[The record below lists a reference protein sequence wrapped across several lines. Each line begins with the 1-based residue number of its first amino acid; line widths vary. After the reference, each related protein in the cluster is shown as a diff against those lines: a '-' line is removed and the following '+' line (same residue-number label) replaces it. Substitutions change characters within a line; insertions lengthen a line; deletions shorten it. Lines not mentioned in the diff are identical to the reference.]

1 MKETVDTYEFDLL
14 HLGKVLLKKFW
25 ALLLPGVLCAALMFG
40 YSQLTSTPVY
50 EAKGVM
56 YINAST
62 SSSID
67 INGLNTAR
75 DLVSTYSYLVKNA
88 RGTLEEVA
96 EKTGLSY
103 SYSQLRSMVTVA
115 GGNDTEFLEITVR
128 CADPE
133 DACLIANTIMDVL
146 PGRAA
151 ATNLNS
157 TIHLTDSARV
167 PETPVPTNVM
177 QKVVLGFVIGAL
189 LGAVLVVLKELLDD
203 TIQTE
208 DWLRQTFGE
217 ELPLLSVVPSAE
229 RSHRT
234 GRFGSY
240 YDHYSSG
247 TTQS

>member
-14 HLGKVLLKKFW
+14 HLAKVLLRKFW
-25 ALLLPGVLCAALMFG
+25 ALLLPGLLCAALMFT
-40 YSQLTSTPVY
+40 YAAYYTTPMY
-50 EAKGVM
+50 ESKGVM

-62 SSSID
+62 SSNID
-67 INGLNTAR
+67 MNGLNTAR
-75 DLVSTYSYLVKNA
+75 DLVSTYSYLIKSA

-96 EKTGLSY
+96 EKTGLPY
-103 SYSQLRSMVTVA
+103 SYAQLRSMVSVA

-128 CADPE
+128 CADPAH
-133 DACLIANTIMDVL
+133 ACLIANTIMEVL

-167 PETPVPTNVM
+167 PENPVSTGEV
-177 QKVVLGFVIGAL
+177 QKALIGFIIGAL
-189 LGAVLVVLKELLDD
+189 IGAILVVLKELMDD
-203 TIQTE
+203 SIQSE

-217 ELPLLSVVPSAE
+217 EIPLLSVIPSAE
-229 RSHRT
+229 RAKKS

-240 YDHYSSG
+240 YEHYSS
-247 TTQS
+247 TAQKN